1 MSGRTD
7 VADGI
12 VARRRNGLLTWA
24 LVACIGVA
32 AAASASDGD
41 PLWAGLG
48 VAAIAVTLVPAVAY
62 RRWTATLPWEV
73 SLFVAVPYAL
83 QSFDPILPR
92 SVATFLV
99 VPALALA
106 VAVEFD
112 AFTRVEMSAEFAV
125 AFVVTATMAVAGAWA
140 VVQWVADVMLGTR
153 ALRGLY
159 YVMWSLAAATA
170 VGVVAG
176 VAFAAYFRRVD
187 RERLGFWTAEAGER
201 SADDPVRERARSESA
216 RSPDPRQRRVVRAF
230 QVALVA
236 VLLAG
241 LYERSV
247 ATVVNASI
255 ALAVMELP
263 GLLERDLE
271 LPIDLRLTLWM
282 VVPVFLHAIG
292 SLGLYGAVAL
302 WDNLTHALSSSL
314 VAAAGYATVRAFDVH
329 DPDVFFPRKFVAA
342 FILIFTMAFG
352 VLWELLEFGLDGLSS
367 WTGAAS
373 VLAQHG
379 LANTMTDLVF
389 DCVGAAVVAV
399 WGGAYLA
406 GVSRSLAE
414 RLGTEK
420 RESD

>member
-1 MSGRTD
+1 M
-7 VADGI
+7 
-12 VARRRNGLLTWA
+12 LTWA
-24 LVACIGVA
+24 LVACVAVA

-48 VAAIAVTLVPAVAY
+48 VAAVAVTLVPAVAY

-73 SLFVAVPYAL
+73 SVFVAVPYTL
-83 QSFDPILPR
+83 QAVDPVLPR

-112 AFTRVEMSAEFAV
+112 AFTRVEMSPAFAV
-125 AFVVTATMAVAGAWA
+125 AFVVTATMAAAGAWA
-140 VVQWVADVMLGTR
+140 VVQWVADVTLGTS

-159 YVMWSLAAATA
+159 HVMWSLTAATG
-170 VGVVAG
+170 VGVLAG

-187 RERLGFWTAEAGER
+187 RERLAFSTARAGER
-201 SADDPVRERARSESA
+201 SSDDPIRERARAESA
-216 RSPDPRQRRVVRAF
+216 ASAHPRQRQVVRAF

-263 GLLERDLE
+263 GLLERDLG
-271 LPIDLRLTLWM
+271 LPIDLRLTLWI
-282 VVPVFLHAIG
+282 VVPVFLHALG
-292 SLGLYGAVAL
+292 SFGLYGAIAL

-329 DPDVFFPRKFVAA
+329 DPAVFFPRKFVAA

-352 VLWELLEFGLDGLSS
+352 VLWELLEFGLDGLAS
-367 WTGAAS
+367 WTGTTS

-389 DCVGAAVVAV
+389 DCAGAAVVAV

-414 RLGTEK
+414 RLATDE
-420 RESD
+420 RRSD